1 MKSKKKNLAIKKT
14 PKAPTVP
21 PTIDMAPPNHVPN
34 RKPLII
40 DSNEANGKLHIIKK
54 LYKRTK
60 INKSNAK
67 AAEIEDGEARIAT
80 KFAQGQMYLKSPF
93 NGTSDWIRLHSPAPP
108 LPHKSMAN
116 FWQDL
121 RKEAKKSVD

>member
-60 INKSNAK
+60 INT
-67 AAEIEDGEARIAT
+67 EIKKLCNM
-80 KFAQGQMYLKSPF
+80 KFWMISKLEKKVWS
-93 NGTSDWIRLHSPAPP
+93 L
-108 LPHKSMAN
+108 
-116 FWQDL
+116 
-121 RKEAKKSVD
+121 KKSLFKIYIDHIIKITVNKKKINNFFDKLTRLEAFLMKVKLN